1 MKRFVTVAIFFSMAL
16 NLQIGAQTL
25 TVTCKNGTGVKI
37 AAVMWIT
44 DSANVV
50 QNSFALWDKKDQSH
64 LKKWVSVRPNT
75 TIDGT
80 TGATPAAGATLT
92 GTWNCKGATG
102 ALVPNGTYKFWIEVC
117 VDGPTPQHAVGSI
130 MCDGSSRTVTS
141 ADSGTSAYSTAI
153 TSISAVYTA
162 GSPASVTEKLRLK
175 PASSPLSFVTPLGS
189 NSLRLRVM
197 TVTGRTV
204 WQKNYAVNPGS
215 VVTVSRNELLKVGSS
230 GICLLVADFGNRQI
244 VRSFAGLQ

>member
-1 MKRFVTVAIFFSMAL
+1 MKRLVVAAVLFGVAV

-25 TVTCKNGTGVKI
+25 TVTCKNGTGAKI

-44 DSANVV
+44 DSANGI

-80 TGATPAAGATLT
+80 TGATPSSGATIT

-102 ALVPNGTYKFWIEVC
+102 AFVPKGTYKFWIEVC

-130 MCDGSSRTVTS
+130 KCDGSSKTVS
-141 ADSGTSAYSTAI
+141 GADSGTSAYSTAI
-153 TSISAVYTA
+153 TAISAVYTA
-162 GSPASVTEKLRLK
+162 GPPSSVTENLLPK
-175 PASSPLSFVTPLGS
+175 PAASPLSFVTPAGS
-189 NSLRLRVM
+189 NSLRLRVI
-197 TVTGRTV
+197 TVNGRTL
-204 WQKNYAVNPGS
+204 WQKNYIVSAGS
-215 VVTVSRNELLKVGSS
+215 EVAVSRNELSKAGAS
-230 GICLLVADFGNRQI
+230 GICLLVADFGNGQI
-244 VRSFAGLQ
+244 VRTFAGLQ

>member
-1 MKRFVTVAIFFSMAL
+1 MKRLVVAAIFFGMTV

-25 TVTCKNGTGVKI
+25 TVTCKNGTGSKI

-44 DSANVV
+44 DSANVF
-50 QNSFALWDKKDQSH
+50 QHSFALWDKTDQSH

-75 TIDGT
+75 TIDGI
-80 TGATPAAGATLT
+80 TGATPSAGATMT

-102 ALVPNGTYKFWIEVC
+102 ALTPNGTYKFWIEVC

-130 MCDGSSRTVTS
+130 KCDGSSKTVTG

-153 TSISAVYTA
+153 TTISAVYTA
-162 GSPASVTEKLRLK
+162 GSQTSVTESLRPK
-175 PASSPLSFVTPLGS
+175 QACSPFSFVTPLGS

-197 TVTGRTV
+197 TVTGRTL
-204 WQKNYAVNPGS
+204 WQKNCVVNAGNE
-215 VVTVSRNELLKVGSS
+215 VTVSRNELSKVVSS
-230 GICLLVADFGNRQI
+230 GICLLVADFGNSQI
-244 VRSFAGLQ
+244 VHSFAGLQ